1 MNTSIT
7 ALYCCIDD
15 FAKVFEDCERKQ
27 LISTGRK
34 RMRSG
39 KLSLSEML
47 FIMVLFHVSPFK
59 NFKTFW
65 HFGINQKYRDCFND
79 LPSYGRF
86 VTLMPGCWCHY
97 AYCFSAFAVKK
108 PVSIS
113 WIPQSSLS
121 ATTSGSNE
129 TSFQGSGQA
138 WPQHH
143 GLVFRL
149 QTTHGHQQQRRSH
162 GGQNHSGQYG

>member
-7 ALYCCIDD
+7 ALFFCIDD

-27 LISTGRK
+27 LISTGRR

-65 HFGINQKYRDCFND
+65 HFGINQKRLMHFVQMVLNFDKMSRQINHD
-79 LPSYGRF
+79 LQDADG
-86 VTLMPGCWCHY
+86 V
-97 AYCFSAFAVKK
+97 
-108 PVSIS
+108 
-113 WIPQSSLS
+113 
-121 ATTSGSNE
+121 
-129 TSFQGSGQA
+129 
-138 WPQHH
+138 
-143 GLVFRL
+143 
-149 QTTHGHQQQRRSH
+149 
-162 GGQNHSGQYG
+162 